1 FPTAAAVGYAVPSLR
16 DWRQH
21 TISPLPAAARDG
33 RAIRFVRGYPT
44 SSYTPEEPMQR
55 RKFLATSLAASALAA
70 TQPASYL
77 DAAEEGTKKG
87 REFYQLRRY
96 HVLSGPQRT
105 LCDDFFS
112 GALLPAL
119 KRLGIRP
126 VGVFDLT
133 IGPDTPT
140 IYVLMPGTSAE
151 TLATVETHLAKDAEY
166 MKAGAAFLNAP
177 AKEPAFVRMESSF
190 LQAFEKWP
198 KLTPPA
204 ASKTRSPRIFE
215 LRIYEGATD
224 QDHKRKVE
232 MMQSGEAEIFSKAG
246 VEQVFYSDT
255 LIGTRLPNLT
265 YMLVFDSLADR
276 DKKWAAFRGS
286 DEWKALSTSPKYAFE
301 PIVSNIT
308 NVILTPTAYSQI

>member
-1 FPTAAAVGYAVPSLR
+1 
-16 DWRQH
+16 
-21 TISPLPAAARDG
+21 
-33 RAIRFVRGYPT
+33 
-44 SSYTPEEPMQR
+44 MQR
-55 RKFLATSLAASALAA
+55 RKFLASSLAASALVI
-70 TQPASYL
+70 TQSGSRL
-77 DAAEEGTKKG
+77 GAAEDGAQKNG

-96 HVLSGPQRT
+96 HIISGPQRK

-112 GALLPAL
+112 GALIPAL
-119 KRLGIRP
+119 NRLGIGP
-126 VGVFDLT
+126 VGVFDLS

-177 AKEPAFVRMESSF
+177 AKEPAFDRMESSF

-204 ASKTRSPRIFE
+204 ATKTRGPRVFE

-224 QDHKRKVE
+224 QDHKRKV
-232 MMQSGEAEIFSKAG
+232 
-246 VEQVFYSDT
+246 DT
-255 LIGTRLPNLT
+255 LVGTRLPNLT
-265 YMLVFDSLADR
+265 YMLAFDNLADR
-276 DKKWAAFRGS
+276 DKKWAAFRAS
-286 DEWKALSTSPKYAFE
+286 DDWKAYSTQPRYAFE
-301 PIVSNIT
+301 TIVSNIT